1 MYTRAAL
8 LLILFILGAFEYAA
22 LTGKIKRDI
31 KALSCKEIMIS
42 SALSLVLMLLFAG
55 MTGILGSE
63 YHFVDDHELLDIK
76 NSFLVRGFW
85 GTLGKFIRNDLTI
98 RFRPT
103 YYLIRVIQTWLFRDN
118 FFAWH
123 VMYAVI
129 AAVCLELPYVY
140 ARSGGCP
147 MWLSYVFSMMIYVGG
162 GQSPALWR
170 LGPQEAFGMILLLL
184 VMIALR
190 SFFQKGGAVRLAA
203 FLITMILLA
212 GVKESFLVVL
222 PFLPVVLIKWEVERS
237 GEFSFAG
244 LKAAIQK
251 YAVLTAV
258 TLVVFAASVCIILF
272 KVGTNEIGYAG
283 IDSSFAVIDYIIGI
297 CRIVTGSMRPYIF
310 VWIAGNLLVAASL
323 WVNWTDFGST
333 EKFSVITDTVICD
346 MLMAMQLVLYAKSGM
361 TERYLLP
368 ASLFVGSFW
377 FLTIY
382 RLYMTQPLQG
392 NIFVYSVLSLAIA
405 VIMIFNVNDVKRIPY
420 IYTGRNDQ
428 QMALNYA
435 RDGAATTEMLN
446 KVGELAG
453 KEDNIVADI
462 IYEADISAAVYLK
475 DRFDLD
481 NVYAYGE
488 YGSAEEIPVDM
499 KDVVFFIGYPDV
511 LESRIA
517 EYGMQREDFTEYR
530 YFIYALWVKNGT

>member
-1 MYTRAAL
+1 MYTRAVL

-129 AAVCLELPYVY
+129 AAFCFELPYAY

-184 VMIALR
+184 VILLLRSYFQQGGALR
-190 SFFQKGGAVRLAA
+190 LVGFLLA
-203 FLITMILLA
+203 MILLA
-212 GVKESFLVVL
+212 GVKESFLIFL
-222 PFLPVVLIKWEVERS
+222 PFLPVILIKWEIERREAVS
-237 GEFSFAG
+237 LTDLTTAV
-244 LKAAIQK
+244 KR
-251 YAVLTAV
+251 YAVPTTAV
-258 TLVVFAASVCIILF
+258 FAIFIIAIYIILF
-272 KVGTNEIGYAG
+272 RVGTNEIGYAG
-283 IDSSFAVIDYIIGI
+283 IDSSYAIMDYLIGI
-297 CRIVTGSMRPYIF
+297 CRIVIGSLRPYVF
-310 VWIAGNLLVAASL
+310 AWAAGNLLIIAIL
-323 WVNWTDFGST
+323 WVNWQNIAPVVR
-333 EKFSVITDTVICD
+333 FSAITDTIVCD
-346 MLMAMQLVLYAKSGM
+346 TLMCMQMILYAKSGM
-361 TERYLLP
+361 IERYLLP
-368 ASLFVGSFW
+368 ATFLVGVLW
-377 FLTIY
+377 FITIY
-382 RLYMTQPLQG
+382 RLYMTEQLKKDIP
-392 NIFVYSVLSLAIA
+392 VYSALSIAIA

-420 IYTGRNDQ
+420 VYTGRNDQ

-453 KEDNIVADI
+453 KEDIIVADV

-475 DRFDLD
+475 DRFGLD
-481 NVYAYGE
+481 KVCAYGE

-499 KDVVFFIGYPDV
+499 KNVKFFIGYPDV
-511 LESRIA
+511 LETRIA
-517 EYGMQREDFTEYR
+517 EYGMRREDFTEYR
-530 YFIYALWVKNGT
+530 YFIYALWVRNRE